1 MTLQQLKYAIETA
14 DKGSMS
20 EAAKSL
26 FVAQPSL
33 SNAIKE
39 LENEI
44 HMTIFIRSNKGII
57 ISPEGK
63 EFLGYARQI
72 IEQSN
77 LLEERYISEKKKK
90 TKFCVSTQH
99 YSFAVNAF
107 VDLIKRYRLYTIK

>member
-39 LENEI
+39 LEHEI
-44 HMTIFIRSNKGII
+44 HLTIFIRSI
-57 ISPEGK
+57 
-63 EFLGYARQI
+63 Q
-72 IEQSN
+72 
-77 LLEERYISEKKKK
+77 
-90 TKFCVSTQH
+90 
-99 YSFAVNAF
+99 
-107 VDLIKRYRLYTIK
+107 